1 MIDLA
6 EHLAAALRLLKGDIA
21 LAMWLFEHAGGPP
34 AAQGFVDHV
43 HRLQADPNNSQD
55 LADVVESAPTAARLL
70 EAAVLLVNVL
80 SSSLDPA
87 SGVDNQLE
95 ADAADLQ
102 PVARS

>member
-6 EHLAAALRLLKGDIA
+6 EHLASALRLLKGDLA

-34 AAQGFVDHV
+34 AAQEFVGHV
-43 HRLQADPNNSQD
+43 QRLQANPNDPQD
-55 LADVVESAPTAARLL
+55 LADLIESAPTAARLL

-80 SSSLDPA
+80 SSLDPPG
-87 SGVDNQLE
+87 GVDNQLE
-95 ADAADLQ
+95 ADAANLQ

>member
-21 LAMWLFEHAGGPP
+21 VAMWLFEHAGGPP
-34 AAQGFVDHV
+34 AAQEFVDHV
-43 HRLQADPNNSQD
+43 QRLQADPNNPHD
-55 LADVVESAPTAARLL
+55 LAELVEFAPTAARLL

-80 SSSLDPA
+80 SSLDPP